1 MLQIFLINLFEQKLA
16 FCSFFHIY
24 KKKNRNMKQ
33 LLKDFKR
40 LIEETE
46 DFPKDEL
53 RDYYLVPAKDLLKK
67 IPEIASIVVEE
78 QSALM
83 MVVKQI
89 IKGGHLIRIN
99 HLNAIAEDLIE
110 ITPKEILNHVDK
122 DKNSLIHITCEM
134 ESFSVGLLDF
144 MKENGADFSIFNKKG
159 ETPLMLVAISDSLDD
174 LKFIHNYTRKE
185 LFNHKDI
192 NGSTALHKAVKAKKI
207 NNVYYLLEHG
217 SSVLIK
223 DNNNNLPIDL
233 LNNKDNK
240 KNHVSEEIKKILIA
254 FNEKENADNKIK
266 MMIQK

>member
-1 MLQIFLINLFEQKLA
+1 
-16 FCSFFHIY
+16 
-24 KKKNRNMKQ
+24 MKQ

-53 RDYYLVPAKDLLKK
+53 RDYYLVPAKDLLKNF
-67 IPEIASIVVEE
+67 PEIANIIVEE

-83 MVVKQI
+83 LIIKQI

-99 HLNAIAEDLIE
+99 HLNSLAEDLIK
-110 ITPKEILNHVDK
+110 ITPKEILNYPDK
-122 DKNSLIHITCEM
+122 EKNSLIHVTCEM

-144 MKENGADFSIFNKKG
+144 MKEKGADFSMINKKG
-159 ETPLMLVAISDSLDD
+159 EIPLMLVSVSESLDD
-174 LKFIHNYTRKE
+174 LKFIHNYTKKF
-185 LFNHKDI
+185 LINHKDM
-192 NGSTALHKAVKAKKI
+192 NGSTALHKAVKARKI

-217 SSVLIK
+217 SSLLIK

-240 KNHVSEEIKKILIA
+240 KNHVLEDIRRILLA
-254 FNEKENADNKIK
+254 FTEKENADNRIK